1 MGLFIEI
8 IIDQSKFIDLSMQK
22 YLARVCPVDALIF
35 SESGLYVDEEKEDEC
50 TLCNLCIQNAPPGAI
65 KIVKTYQPWL
75 VSGV

>member
-8 IIDQSKFIDLSMQK
+8 IIDQSKFTDLSEQK
-22 YLARVCPVDALIF
+22 RLIRVCPVDALIF
-35 SESGLYVDEEKEDEC
+35 GETGLCVDNEKEDEC